1 MVQTGI
7 NKLPPRSVTFFARRE
22 SKDPSPT
29 DIFGPDN
36 KKFRV
41 ILDYG
46 KDFMRSADRTTADAK
61 KLKQALGL
69 DDSQWYETT
78 LQIFRGSAEINCKS
92 ILANEFA
99 SDKNNRTEAKYDEF
113 LCDILTKTYGVPYLG
128 DCMVNFIWRGNIK
141 MEQGPEGPYIEL
153 NTFRA
158 SFTVYWSVA
167 TGPYT
172 KRRHTYD
179 HNKMM
184 ECIFACLPRR
194 YQAAIDSSPTVDIY
208 NENKEEEMWTLLDG
222 EREKDIAN
230 GVLER
235 IHKQQQQQ
243 KAAAAAERKAQA
255 AKAKK
260 RAEEKARGDRGRQG
274 FRRPRHHANNSFPSK
289 NGKHSN
295 QHYGPSKRDNNYKP
309 PRPEKSHDDRAPRK
323 DDRNNNRRRDYSKSS
338 AYHNADDSVDDSSY
352 DDRRHDDRHE
362 ERYDDDHHER
372 DDDRSRESEHSDDNY
387 AAEYDSRRDRSYR
400 YDDYRRSP
408 DRRKRSRSP
417 ERRRK
422 SERRRSRSPEKKQRK
437 SRWGDSPSV
446 NKNDTRSRSN
456 AYDHYAADLYA
467 RT

>member
-69 DDSQWYETT
+69 NDSQWYETT

-309 PRPEKSHDDRAPRK
+309 SRPEKSHDDRAPRK
-323 DDRNNNRRRDYSKSS
+323 DDRNNNCRRDYSKSS
-338 AYHNADDSVDDSSY
+338 AYHNADDSLQTTVPTMTAVTTTAMKNATMIITTSVMTIAAARASTRTTTTPQNMTAAATAPTATTTTVAHLTVASAHARLNAAASLNAAVPARP
-352 DDRRHDDRHE
+352 RRN
-362 ERYDDDHHER
+362 
-372 DDDRSRESEHSDDNY
+372 RESRAGETARLLIKMS
-387 AAEYDSRRDRSYR
+387 
-400 YDDYRRSP
+400 
-408 DRRKRSRSP
+408 
-417 ERRRK
+417 
-422 SERRRSRSPEKKQRK
+422 
-437 SRWGDSPSV
+437 SV
-446 NKNDTRSRSN
+446 
-456 AYDHYAADLYA
+456 
-467 RT
+467 